1 MHCITY
7 LNLSY
12 SLRCCRSRISAMFAA
27 HEHSSAFLQCEFRLS
42 NYWIVIRTS
51 ELLTQTRS
59 RNLMFIWFTGGD
71 VLSV

>member
-1 MHCITY
+1 
-7 LNLSY
+7 
-12 SLRCCRSRISAMFAA
+12 MFTA

-42 NYWIVIRTS
+42 NYWIVIRTL